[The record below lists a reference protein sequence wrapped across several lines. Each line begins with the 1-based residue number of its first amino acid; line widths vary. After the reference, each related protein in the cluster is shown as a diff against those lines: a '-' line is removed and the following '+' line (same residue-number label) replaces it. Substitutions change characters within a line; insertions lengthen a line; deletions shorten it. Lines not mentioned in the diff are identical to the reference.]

1 VYSGSRREGAAPC
14 ETSGARCT
22 HAHQAEGAATNPAPL
37 FCSIGVG
44 NQIIKAFVFIVMSL
58 GISWD
63 LFWDRAYRD
72 APLLDP
78 AVANH
83 IDKLFFPGQSD
94 HVDISSSSSLPYAQ
108 ELAEL
113 FSDEKSKSSLSRE
126 DVYSGFRALATSN
139 IRNSQ
144 SKQQLGNLHF
154 RLFLY
159 RVFDVQSAIDRGGA
173 NPTIARVVASDL
185 DLLDRQ
191 TGSTPQAKIDEAGS
205 GGTPLASSDELQPLL
220 RTMTTTPKTVSDFRG
235 ECLLQWDEDT
245 KVLIQHCFW
254 DLFDFVG
261 GPAAASFT
269 RAHLAALASDAT
281 SERCSDARVF
291 ISRYDTFLQT
301 FGDGSV
307 ARAQVHAILDAVAN
321 QVCLSCEGFRI
332 ALNAYTMR
340 KIRTAQKVMI
350 SMKFFHPGTK
360 LVCRIPDS
368 PRYMRC
374 RYVRR
379 TDKGLFVVAYKG
391 QELTVDYVE
400 ELSSDDESL
409 EDDAEAAQA
418 AAAIQCD
425 MSSFNNNNM
434 NELGDGS
441 AAAAVPYVDPWA
453 HIDWS
458 DEAYA
463 RDAPFVLR
471 AIAADFP
478 GFQLGGKVPASEFT
492 PHTRFWPIDFF
503 YRNRH
508 REVKHRI
515 DLDLIDYGIS
525 FEPFCTAEFLP
536 SLSPEDHKR
545 LMDTAAMRESFRC
558 FFLHLAVELGVHP
571 VALQVITV
579 CMFATVVVF
588 APPHPPHPPPPPP
601 LNSTC
606 AASDAGF
613 CRKSSP
619 KELQP
624 TKCRIAS
631 SSPRQWTACSGAK
644 AGATGEPLA
653 CLWLVHSF
661 ASSPLVAAKAR
672 GKITSSTRSSCR
684 PRGRKSWTTY
694 AF

>member
-1 VYSGSRREGAAPC
+1 
-14 ETSGARCT
+14 
-22 HAHQAEGAATNPAPL
+22 
-37 FCSIGVG
+37 
-44 NQIIKAFVFIVMSL
+44 MSL

-63 LFWDRAYRD
+63 VFWDRAYRD

-78 AVANH
+78 AVAKH

-94 HVDISSSSSLPYAQ
+94 HVDISSSSSLPYAK

-113 FSDEKSKSSLSRE
+113 FADENSKSSSLSRE

-139 IRNSQ
+139 IRNSH

-154 RLFLY
+154 RSFLY
-159 RVFDVQSAIDRGGA
+159 RVFDVQSAIDHGSA
-173 NPTIARVVASDL
+173 NPTIARIVASDL

-191 TGSTPQAKIDEAGS
+191 TGSTPQAKNDEVGS
-205 GGTPLASSDELQPLL
+205 GSTPLASSDEFQPLL
-220 RTMTTTPKTVSDFRG
+220 RTMTTTPKTVSDFRD

-245 KVLIQHCFW
+245 NVLIQHCFW

-269 RAHLAALASDAT
+269 RAHLAAIASDAT
-281 SERCSDARVF
+281 SERCSDAQVF
-291 ISRYDTFLQT
+291 ISRYDPFLQT
-301 FGDGSV
+301 FGEGSV
-307 ARAQVHAILDAVAN
+307 LRDQVHAILDTVAN

-340 KIRTAQKVMI
+340 KIRTAQKVME
-350 SMKFFHPGTK
+350 SMKVLLPGAK

-368 PRYMRC
+368 HSPRYMRC
-374 RYVRR
+374 KYVRT

-391 QELTVDYVE
+391 QELTVDHVQ
-400 ELSSDDESL
+400 ELSSDDETL
-409 EDDAEAAQA
+409 EADAEAAA
-418 AAAIQCD
+418 AVQCD

-434 NELGDGS
+434 NELGEGS

-453 HIDWS
+453 HVDWS

-478 GFQLGGKVPASEFT
+478 GFQLGDKIPKSEFT

-503 YRNRH
+503 YKGRYP
-508 REVKHRI
+508 REIKHRI
-515 DLDLIDYGIS
+515 PLDLIDYGIS

-571 VALQVITV
+571 VALQVIAV
-579 CMFATVVVF
+579 GMFATVVVF
-588 APPHPPHPPPPPP
+588 ATSLSPILPPP
-601 LNSTC
+601 LFQQHVCRERCGILSQIIAQRT
-606 AASDAGF
+606 AADESSDCQLFSEAVDSVLRRQ
-613 CRKSSP
+613 CR
-619 KELQP
+619 
-624 TKCRIAS
+624 RNM
-631 SSPRQWTACSGAK
+631 
-644 AGATGEPLA
+644 
-653 CLWLVHSF
+653 
-661 ASSPLVAAKAR
+661 
-672 GKITSSTRSSCR
+672 
-684 PRGRKSWTTY
+684 
-694 AF
+694 